1 MCIQYKT
8 SRSFYFRVTNHSWLQ
23 SGLYDYGFFRKPTP
37 LVLNICKVVY
47 VKYTVI
53 KTVQQYKIQSVAM
66 PILPPKRVVFHIN
79 FTIFS
84 RLKLRYF
91 NSIEMRIASFF
102 TSPSS
107 ALSSSML
114 YFRKVLQNFFQHSV
128 TRILKTT
135 TDFVSWMIQNRKI
148 LISLSQH

>member
-1 MCIQYKT
+1 
-8 SRSFYFRVTNHSWLQ
+8 
-23 SGLYDYGFFRKPTP
+23 
-37 LVLNICKVVY
+37 
-47 VKYTVI
+47 
-53 KTVQQYKIQSVAM
+53 
-66 PILPPKRVVFHIN
+66 
-79 FTIFS
+79 
-84 RLKLRYF
+84 
-91 NSIEMRIASFF
+91 MRIASFF